1 MIAGIRAKSLQRA
14 NRAWDLVSSGC
25 VIFAIGFL
33 IVSSGT
39 TSADF
44 KTGLSAYE
52 RNDYAVAFREWF
64 FVAEQGDALAQFYVA
79 RMYEEGKGVRRS
91 FGEARRWYDRA
102 AATLPPG
109 EERERA
115 IRGRDRVAFELAKML
130 VDPGVVGSWRLMVP
144 DPASGT
150 AAEWL
155 LDINDAGDF
164 WFKITRATA
173 SRSEQGTFR
182 AKDGKWQW
190 TTRNEEQ
197 SGSYRVI
204 DADAIEI
211 TGVLGTARWT
221 RVRAF
226 AQQSIDVS
234 PKPRGLPQKPGLL
247 PGSKDLPPV
256 PKGPESIIRSG
267 AFGRVLFEDDFRS
280 KHQLLAESGPFCKT
294 SYGDGGFIVEDV
306 APQGICR
313 LVLSNAGEF
322 QASVRIEVSTRL
334 RRGGQNYGYG
344 LMFGRAQDGRT
355 YYTLTINKDGYHAVS
370 LNQDGKWTP
379 LLEWKQ
385 DPAIKVGYGA
395 TNRIAVEVQ
404 SRTIRVFVNDKQ
416 VGLVQGPAN
425 VAGKIGF
432 YLDLMGM
439 ETVFSDLRV
448 TELAPSGSSPQVSP
462 KPSAPTVA
470 GGRVLFQD
478 DFRSQRLGAEVSE
491 CAKTSYA
498 DGFIMENIDRSNGCR
513 HGLLAAGKFADN
525 VRIELSA
532 RQRKGRQDA
541 GYGLMFGKREGDDSI
556 LYSLFITADG
566 FHSLWLISSVTDFK
580 LLIPWTRHTS
590 VRTGYEAAN
599 QLAVEIQGRT
609 IRTFVNGTQVGSV
622 QAPAPVTGFIGF
634 AVGTPGMEVVFTNV
648 RVVELAKPE
657 ATSRAHQP

>member
-1 MIAGIRAKSLQRA
+1 MSASTTVKTLRLANQAPRLGLIAR
-14 NRAWDLVSSGC
+14 
-25 VIFAIGFL
+25 VIVAVGFFAILGGRA
-33 IVSSGT
+33 SS
-39 TSADF
+39 DF
-44 KTGLSAYE
+44 KAGLDAYTQNKYE
-52 RNDYAVAFREWF
+52 IAFSEWLPL
-64 FVAEQGDALAQFYVA
+64 AQQGDGLAQLYVA

-115 IRGRDRVAFELAKML
+115 IRGRGRVTFELTKAP
-130 VDPGVVGSWRLMVP
+130 VDPGVVGSWRLTMP
-144 DPASGT
+144 DPTGGT
-150 AAEWL
+150 PQEWL
-155 LDINDAGDF
+155 LEINDAGDF

-197 SGSYRVI
+197 NGSYRVI

-221 RVRAF
+221 RVRAV

-267 AFGRVLFEDDFRS
+267 ALGRVLFEDDFRS

-355 YYTLTINKDGYHAVS
+355 YYTLTINKEGYHTVS

-379 LLEWKQ
+379 LLDWKQ
-385 DPAIKVGYGA
+385 DPAIKAGYGA

-448 TELAPSGSSPQVSP
+448 TELGPSGSSPQVSP
-462 KPSAPTVA
+462 KPSGPTVA
-470 GGRVLFQD
+470 NERVLFQD
-478 DFRSQRLGAEVSE
+478 DFRLQRLGAEVSE

-541 GYGLMFGKREGDDSI
+541 GYGLMFGKREGNDSI
-556 LYSLFITADG
+556 LYSLFVTADG

-590 VRTGYEAAN
+590 VRTGYEAVN